1 MGEVSRQ
8 QVASFLRIGWYVS
21 SLLLR
26 IASRVLPGHL
36 QGKVCGGLLLLCREK
51 GGESSEQFFF
61 FDRLGKQLR
70 VFAKNVLF

>member
-1 MGEVSRQ
+1 
-8 QVASFLRIGWYVS
+8 
-21 SLLLR
+21 
-26 IASRVLPGHL
+26 VLPGHL